1 VTDNNRLLLELE
13 RQIREINRETINPV
27 FPHIGIEDISPVMR
41 MVANSRATYLKE
53 LFDIGEMSGEAIPSP
68 EQINKLRQLRETY
81 EEMVHATQA
90 LETAIQRG
98 YLDVK
103 TRESGSSQ

>member
-27 FPHIGIEDISPVMR
+27 FPHIGIGDISPVMR
-41 MVANSRATYLKE
+41 MVASSRAAYLKE
-53 LFDIGEMSGEAIPSP
+53 LFDIGEVSGEGMPSP
-68 EQINKLRQLRETY
+68 EQISKLRQLRETY
-81 EEMVHATQA
+81 EEMVHATKA

-103 TRESGSSQ
+103 TRGTDPSQ